1 MNDRHRSG
9 GDPPERR
16 KRRGSR
22 LLLAVSLLAG
32 IATALVLGASVPEMI
47 AGIAGVGSGIVRLAL
62 KVVGVIVALPVAFYL
77 VERFFLSRSGRRDE

>member
-1 MNDRHRSG
+1 MNDRPRSD

-32 IATALVLGASVPEMI
+32 IASALVLGATIPEMI

-62 KVVGVIVALPVAFYL
+62 KVVGVIVALPIAFYL
-77 VERFFLSRSGRRDE
+77 VEKLFLSRSRRRDS